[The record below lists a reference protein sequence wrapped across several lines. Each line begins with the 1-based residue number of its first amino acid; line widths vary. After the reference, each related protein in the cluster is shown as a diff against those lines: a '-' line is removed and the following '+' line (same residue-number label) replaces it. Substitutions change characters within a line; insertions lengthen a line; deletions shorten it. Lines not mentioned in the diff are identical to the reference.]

1 MDSRSPTAGAT
12 AEAPWLKRRD
22 WASRRVEHAVSAV
35 ALVVLWSFALCW
47 YGFLALMA
55 SLIWARPPAQGARA
69 PLAILAVF
77 AAAGLLLL
85 VLAVRTTWHRLRF
98 GRSWFEMDDVPFRP
112 GGWAGGIVHAPAS
125 LHVPAFSVTLDCQEV
140 WEGARQSTH
149 RSVVWRDEA
158 IVGAELLGR
167 DSSGVYVPVSIA
179 IPPDARPTSDGPAR
193 EIQWRLTV
201 SAARPGLDY
210 DASFDV
216 PVFPAN
222 GPVPDAV
229 RPPSPQRPADVQP
242 PSSRI
247 RVEPLLDG
255 AAFQYPSPS
264 WIRGWTIVPLLIVAA
279 SAVVGTL
286 LFPDDTNAMLLC
298 GAAGL
303 AVALIMLTL
312 TLLGVMTTPNRV
324 EIGADTVIVRRGLF
338 GRGWDRRIPRARVV
352 AVKHVPQQ
360 NGPRVDHTV
369 DIETEDGKSYN
380 AALGLRDLA
389 EARWLAFEIERQ
401 VGMSPRV

>member
-1 MDSRSPTAGAT
+1 
-12 AEAPWLKRRD
+12 
-22 WASRRVEHAVSAV
+22 VSAV
-35 ALVVLWSFALCW
+35 ALVVLWAFALSW

-55 SLIWARPPAQGARA
+55 FLVWARPPSSGARA
-69 PLAILAVF
+69 PLAILSVF

-85 VLAVRTTWHRLRF
+85 VLAVRVTWHRLRF

-112 GGWAGGIVHAPAS
+112 GGWVGGIVRAPAS
-125 LHVPAFSVTLDCQEV
+125 LHVDAFSVTLDCQEV
-140 WEGARQSTH
+140 WEGVRQSTH

-179 IPPDARPTSDGPAR
+179 IPADARPTSEEGVRPI
-193 EIQWRLTV
+193 EWHLTV

-210 DASFDV
+210 GASFEV
-216 PVFPAN
+216 PVFAAR
-222 GPVPDAV
+222 GPVPDPV
-229 RPPSPQRPADVQP
+229 RAPSPQRPVDVQP

-247 RVEPLLDG
+247 RVEPSLDG

-264 WIRGWTIVPLLIVAA
+264 WIRGWTIVPLLIVPAA
-279 SAVVGTL
+279 AVAGML
-286 LFPDDTNAMLLC
+286 IFPDDTSSMLLC

-303 AVALIMLTL
+303 ALALFLFSL
-312 TLLGVMTTPNRV
+312 TLLGVLTTPNRV
-324 EIGADTVIVRRGLF
+324 EIHADAVVVRRGLF
-338 GRGWDRRIPRARVV
+338 GRGWDRRIPRERVT
-352 AVKHVPQQ
+352 AVKHVPLQ

-389 EARWLAFEIERQ
+389 EARWLAFAIERQ
-401 VGMSPRV
+401 VGISPRA